1 MKAEPAKRLTV
12 DEAYAMGFR
21 HISDMA
27 AMNRLAE
34 RLSEDQTDSETL
46 RLFEAWRQGAMIA
59 QAMLERSKTVLN

>member
-46 RLFEAWRQGAMIA
+46 RLEAWRQGAMIA
-59 QAMLERSKTVLN
+59 QAMLERCKTVLN